1 MVSPLFV
8 GKEEFQ
14 LTVQPGNSVSNE
26 YQGNLKKWVFFKYLV
41 SMVMFG

>member
-14 LTVQPGNSVSNE
+14 FTVQPGNSISNE
-26 YQGNLKKWVFFKYLV
+26 YQGNLKKCFF
-41 SMVMFG
+41 